1 MSLFITFEGVEGSG
15 KSLQSRALFRRLDG
29 MSIPTIHVHE
39 PGSTPLGERLS
50 RLLKKSRDTAISP
63 LSELLLFAA
72 SRGELVTRVIRPAL
86 GKGMVVVCDRF
97 TDSTIAYQGYGRGL
111 DLKAVRV
118 ANDIATGGL
127 APDLTVLLDVPVGE
141 GLARKR
147 GKHADRFEQEELS
160 FHDRVRHGYIALAQQ
175 EPRRFLVID
184 GLQDRRVITDII
196 WNRVN
201 NVLGGAKLKR

>member
-1 MSLFITFEGVEGSG
+1 MSVS
-15 KSLQSRALFRRLDG
+15 A
-29 MSIPTIHVHE
+29 IHVHE

-50 RLLKKSRDTAISP
+50 LLLKQSQNMVISP
-63 LSELLLFAA
+63 LGELLLFNA
-72 SRGELVTRVIRPAL
+72 SRAELVNDVIRPAL
-86 GKGMVVVCDRF
+86 EKGMVVVCDRF

-111 DLKAVRV
+111 DLKAVQA

-127 APDLTVLLDVPVGE
+127 APDLTVLLDMPVAA

-160 FHDRVRHGYIALAQQ
+160 FHERVRQGYLALAHQ

-184 GLQDRRVITDII
+184 ALQDRRVIAGII
-196 WNRVN
+196 WNRVSH
-201 NVLGGAKLKR
+201 LLRGAKLER